1 MNKIHSCSFCFAEL
15 PDQARVCPSCG
26 EAVPDAEWETAVEDA
41 GPSAEGETS
50 DVSSPSESGQDP
62 ETKTW
67 DDFRMRADALAKES
81 GENDVRKPGE
91 SVEASGKEQVN
102 EEFVF
107 SYDALVPFCTDRSN
121 CLRVRIVPKVDLKGV
136 RVEIGLGKGKGS
148 CDECV
153 KYALWDDPEGDGLG
167 QWLAVFNISNLPP
180 GGVSCKLTLTYCV
193 GGESREF
200 IRTLELVVDDRE
212 MAREKA
218 KRNVE
223 FHYDSRVSVDGPVTV
238 DGKAGRAN
246 LNFGGP
252 SLETERRLVESLA
265 HRDPMDVANEL
276 SRSGAHK
283 YVCVRLVSRFRR
295 EDELIWHGL
304 SEDELQS
311 VELKLKDGVR
321 VVFYSGLEVSLGH
334 PEIIDGQIVRP
345 HKGIMI
351 EPPMVGADDSEGTRR
366 WIPAAADDEKLAVYR
381 RISRRHCEV
390 ALGDDGCPHIKD
402 LGSANGTFL
411 IRRAGAGR
419 IRLEDDFVPMEDG
432 ELALG
437 SAIDAFAMQVR
448 LFGNE
453 TSAGA
458 SRPKC
463 KNPMG
468 VCLSRKDGPIHY
480 VLLWGDFDLGMVSRA
495 YRNFIVKWDERLGKF
510 LLDHDGWE
518 EWLLPGREITMS
530 RFAPITVS
538 KAWDK

>member
-1 MNKIHSCSFCFAEL
+1 MNKIHSCSVCFAEL

-26 EAVPDAEWETAVEDA
+26 EAVSDAEWVPAVEDCGA
-41 GPSAEGETS
+41 SSGGRGGS
-50 DVSSPSESGQDP
+50 DASSRSGNGQES
-62 ETKTW
+62 ETKAW
-67 DDFRMRADALAKES
+67 ESLGRRADALARDSAEDVVREPGGHEDVRGKQ
-81 GENDVRKPGE
+81 END
-91 SVEASGKEQVN
+91 
-102 EEFVF
+102 EFAF

-121 CLRVRIVPKVDLKGV
+121 CLRVRIVPKIDVKGV

-153 KYALWDDPEGDGLG
+153 KRALWDDPENDGFG
-167 QWLAVFNISNLPP
+167 QWLAVFDISKLPP
-180 GGVSCKLTLTYCV
+180 GDVSCKLTLTYCV

-200 IRTLELVVDDRE
+200 IRTLKLVVDDRE
-212 MAREKA
+212 TAREKA

-223 FHYDSRVSVDGPVTV
+223 FHYDSRVSVAGPVTV

-295 EDELIWHGL
+295 EDELTWHGM
-304 SEDELQS
+304 SEDELQC
-311 VELKLKDGVR
+311 VELRLKDGVR
-321 VVFYSGLEVSLGH
+321 VAFYSGLEVRFGH
-334 PEIIDGQIVRP
+334 PEVIDGQVVRP

-351 EPPMVGADDSEGTRR
+351 EPPSVGVDDAEGTRR

-390 ALGDDGCPHIKD
+390 ALGDDGHPYVRD

-411 IRRAGAGR
+411 VRGTGR
-419 IRLEDDFVPMEDG
+419 SRLGGDFAPMEDG
-432 ELALG
+432 ELAFG
-437 SAIDAFAMQVR
+437 SVINAFAMQVR

-453 TSAGA
+453 DSAGA
-458 SRPKC
+458 SCPKG
-463 KNPMG
+463 KKRKG
-468 VCLSRKDGPIHY
+468 VCLNRKDGPIHY
-480 VLLWGDFDLGMVSRA
+480 VLLWNDFDLGMVSRA
-495 YRNFIVKWDERLGKF
+495 YRNFIVRWDERLGKF

-530 RFAPITVS
+530 RFTPIAVS
-538 KAWDK
+538 RAWDK